1 MNQELLKVVDLYM
14 AIDIVML
21 ATKRTTWGAL
31 DNAPLNT
38 TECHDVPQMY
48 FRFSTTPNKRMYA
61 RRVQTDVARYM
72 NNVMVHFMACTTNVP
87 IQPEPKRCVARGVTR
102 CVARS
107 VAHTNQSCSAF
118 PARNAYKY
126 EPFGRKHFIST
137 LQVVSSGCP
146 LSFKMEQDLIGDF
159 GAMSIEGVNQPQP
172 STSSAADSVSMSTD
186 SDVNDSKRRRLST
199 SIDYNRSVSSDNIT
213 ASEEE
218 TNRRKK
224 KILKPTKFKRRPQGI
239 SALTPG
245 ELEQILAIKA
255 AQEQRRDVLRKQY
268 LGGYDENS
276 GISWYEHFQRS
287 KEAYFT
293 ALAEEDLIQTQDNVS
308 YIHKITQNL
317 QRNYFFSFF
326 FLYYSY
332 TTPVAVANIP
342 RQLHHS
348 SRIQRTPKASK
359 RRRQQ
364 RANRNQCKSTFT
376 HTTTIDHYTICHQY
390 EMFIRLNIQQ

>member
-1 MNQELLKVVDLYM
+1 MFLFN
-14 AIDIVML
+14 
-21 ATKRTTWGAL
+21 
-31 DNAPLNT
+31 
-38 TECHDVPQMY
+38 
-48 FRFSTTPNKRMYA
+48 
-61 RRVQTDVARYM
+61 
-72 NNVMVHFMACTTNVP
+72 
-87 IQPEPKRCVARGVTR
+87 PKRCVARGVIR
-102 CVARS
+102 RVARS
-107 VAHTNQSCSAF
+107 VARTNQSWSAF

-126 EPFGRKHFIST
+126 KPFGRKQFIST

-317 QRNYFFSFF
+317 QRNYFFLFF
-326 FLYYSY
+326 FFITVILLQSPWPIYQDNYIIQAAYNVPQKHQSEDGSSAQ
-332 TTPVAVANIP
+332 TETNVN
-342 RQLHHS
+342 RHS
-348 SRIQRTPKASK
+348 HILLP
-359 RRRQQ
+359 
-364 RANRNQCKSTFT
+364 
-376 HTTTIDHYTICHQY
+376 
-390 EMFIRLNIQQ
+390 